1 MKSKL
6 VLWGKNPN
14 EERVLLALDL
24 LEESNKIDVH
34 VIPEAVVTQELENQL
49 LHDWKDDGSVQFPE
63 GSSTFSTDLKLIG
76 DLLPEGYGVEKEDLL
91 KRAQAE
97 WHFVVLSSKLYKTYH
112 SEVEEIKDRIELAG
126 KYSIQAWDELKN
138 FWDKVQGQIQERNIF
153 RSHAAALKE
162 QTNNMFTRL
171 KELRKDMDKEF
182 NDESKTNFEQFNKQL
197 EDIEERTGKGLS
209 LHVLFEDLKQ
219 LQNKLKDTRFTKE
232 HRNKVWAR
240 IDEAFKIVKEKRFGS
255 EPKQEGAGDNNNNNN
270 RIERRLTGLLDAIK
284 KMQNSIKRDKEEINF
299 QDKRV
304 GESGGMLEAQLRE
317 AKIKMVQERIDSKEL
332 KLADMLATKAELE
345 SKLSSIKEKEKKRT
359 ELEDAKKAAQEKIAA
374 EIKEAAEQRKEE
386 EGKLEKAAAAIIG
399 PKDLQSEEANIAPE
413 SAEVNSGEGL
423 SSPEPGSSETAAP
436 EDSQTKDAALV
447 AEEMPSE
454 SIPDTSEEE

>member
-6 VLWGKNPN
+6 VLWGKNPG

-24 LEESNKIDVH
+24 LEDSNKIDLH
-34 VIPEAVVTQELENQL
+34 VIPEAIVTQELENQL
-49 LHDWKDDGSVQFPE
+49 LHEWKDDHSIKFPE
-63 GSSTFSTDLKLIG
+63 GSSAMNIDLKLIG
-76 DLLPEGYGVEKEDLL
+76 DLLPDGYSVEKEDLL

-112 SEVEEIKDRIELAG
+112 SEIEEIKDRIEQAG
-126 KYSIQAWDELKN
+126 KYSIHAWDELKN
-138 FWDKVQGQIQERNIF
+138 FWDKVQGQIQDRNIF

-171 KELRKDMDKEF
+171 KELRKDLDKEF
-182 NDESKTNFEQFNKQL
+182 NDESKTNFEKFNAKL
-197 EDIEERTGKGLS
+197 EEIEERITKGLS

-219 LQNKLKDTRFTKE
+219 LQNKLKDIRFSKD

-240 IDEAFKIVKEKRFGS
+240 IDEAFKIVKEKRFG
-255 EPKQEGAGDNNNNNN
+255 PDAKPEGTSDSNNN
-270 RIERRLTGLLDAIK
+270 RIEKRLIGLLDAIK
-284 KMQNSIKRDKEEINF
+284 KMQNSIRRDKEEINF

-332 KLADMLATKAELE
+332 KLADMLATKTELE
-345 SKLSSIKEKEKKRT
+345 SKLANIKEKDKKRA
-359 ELEDAKKAAQEKIAA
+359 ELEDAKKAAQDKIAA
-374 EIKEAAEQRKEE
+374 EIKEAAEQRKEG
-386 EGKLEKAAAAIIG
+386 EGKLEKAAAAIVG
-399 PKDLQSEEANIAPE
+399 PKDLHSEEANIAPE

-423 SSPEPGSSETAAP
+423 SSPEPGSSETSVP
-436 EDSQTKDAALV
+436 EESKTKDSAEA
-447 AEEMPSE
+447 AEEIPSE
-454 SIPDTSEEE
+454 SIPDKSEEE

>member
-6 VLWGKNPN
+6 VLWGKNPG

-24 LEESNKIDVH
+24 LEDSNKIDLH
-34 VIPEAVVTQELENQL
+34 VIPEAIVTQELENQL
-49 LHDWKDDGSVQFPE
+49 LHEWKDDHSIQFPE
-63 GSSTFSTDLKLIG
+63 GSSAMNIDLKLIG
-76 DLLPEGYGVEKEDLL
+76 DLLPDGYSVEKEDLL

-112 SEVEEIKDRIELAG
+112 SEIEEIKDRIEQAG
-126 KYSIQAWDELKN
+126 KYSIHAWDELKN
-138 FWDKVQGQIQERNIF
+138 FWDKVQGQIQDRNIF

-171 KELRKDMDKEF
+171 KELRKDLDKEF
-182 NDESKTNFEQFNKQL
+182 NDESKTNFEKFNAKL
-197 EDIEERTGKGLS
+197 EEIEERITKGLS

-219 LQNKLKDTRFTKE
+219 LQNKLKDIRFSKD

-240 IDEAFKIVKEKRFGS
+240 IDEAFKIVKEKRFG
-255 EPKQEGAGDNNNNNN
+255 PDAKPEGTSDSNNN
-270 RIERRLTGLLDAIK
+270 RIEKRLIGLLDAIK
-284 KMQNSIKRDKEEINF
+284 KMQNSIRRDKEEINF

-332 KLADMLATKAELE
+332 KLADMLATKTELE
-345 SKLSSIKEKEKKRT
+345 SKLANIKEKDKKRA
-359 ELEDAKKAAQEKIAA
+359 ELEDAKKAAQDKIAA
-374 EIKEAAEQRKEE
+374 EIKEAAEQRKEG
-386 EGKLEKAAAAIIG
+386 EGKLEKAAAAIVG
-399 PKDLQSEEANIAPE
+399 PKDLHSEEANIAPE

-423 SSPEPGSSETAAP
+423 SSPEPGSSETSVP
-436 EDSQTKDAALV
+436 EESKTKDSAEA
-447 AEEMPSE
+447 AEEIPSE
-454 SIPDTSEEE
+454 SIPDKSEEE

>member
-14 EERVLLALDL
+14 EERVLLALEL
-24 LEESNKIDVH
+24 LEETNKIDVH
-34 VIPEAVVTQELENQL
+34 VIPEAAVTQEFENQL
-49 LHDWKDDGSVQFPE
+49 LHDWKDENSIQFPE
-63 GSSTFSTDLKLIG
+63 GSSIMSIDLKLIG
-76 DLLPEGYGVEKEDLL
+76 DLLPEGFTVEKDDLL

-112 SEVEEIKDRIELAG
+112 SEVEEIKDRIEKAG
-126 KYSIQAWDELKN
+126 KYSIQAWDELKT
-138 FWDKVQGQIQERNIF
+138 FWDKVQVQIQERNIF

-182 NDESKTNFEQFNKQL
+182 HDESKTNFEEFNKQL
-197 EDIEERTGKGLS
+197 EDIEERTSKGLS
-209 LHVLFEDLKQ
+209 LHVLFEDLKK
-219 LQNKLKDTRFTKE
+219 LQNKLKDSRFTKE

-255 EPKQEGAGDNNNNNN
+255 DPKQEASGDNNNN
-270 RIERRLTGLLDAIK
+270 RIERRLSGLLDAIK

-332 KLADMLATKAELE
+332 KLADMLATKADLE
-345 SKLSSIKEKEKKRT
+345 SKLANIKAKEQKKA

-386 EGKLEKAAAAIIG
+386 EGKLEKAAAAIVG
-399 PKDLQSEEANIAPE
+399 TKGSPSEEANIAPE
-413 SAEVNSGEGL
+413 SAELNSGEGQ
-423 SSPEPGSSETAAP
+423 SSPEPGVSETSAP
-436 EDSQTKDAALV
+436 EHNEENDAMPV
-447 AEEMPSE
+447 TEEMPSE
-454 SIPDTSEEE
+454 SISDKSEEE

>member
-6 VLWGKNPN
+6 VLWGKNPK
-14 EERVLLALDL
+14 EERVLLALEL
-24 LEESNKIDVH
+24 LEETNKIDVH
-34 VIPEAVVTQELENQL
+34 EIPEAVVTQELENQL
-49 LHDWKDDGSVQFPE
+49 MNEWKEENSIRFPDGSSQL
-63 GSSTFSTDLKLIG
+63 SIDLKLIG
-76 DLLPEGYGVEKEDLL
+76 DLLPEGYSVEKEDLL

-112 SEVEEIKDRIELAG
+112 SEVEEIKDRIEQAG

-138 FWDKVQGQIQERNIF
+138 FWDKVQAQIQERNIF

-162 QTNNMFTRL
+162 QTNSMFARL

-182 NDESKTNFEQFNKQL
+182 HDESKSNFEEFNKQL

-209 LHVLFEDLKQ
+209 LHVLFEDLKK
-219 LQNKLKDTRFTKE
+219 LQNKLKDSRFTKE
-232 HRNKVWAR
+232 HRNKIWAR

-255 EPKQEGAGDNNNNNN
+255 DPKQENAAENNNNNN
-270 RIERRLTGLLDAIK
+270 RIERRLSGLLDAIK

-332 KLADMLATKAELE
+332 KLADMLATRADLE
-345 SKLSSIKEKEKKRT
+345 SKLENIKAKEKKRA

-386 EGKLEKAAAAIIG
+386 ELKLEKAAAAIVG
-399 PKDLQSEEANIAPE
+399 SKDISAEVANIAPE
-413 SAEVNSGEGL
+413 SAELSQEEGQ
-423 SSPEPGSSETAAP
+423 SSPDPGQSEPSAP
-436 EDSQTKDAALV
+436 ITNVHDDAILVTEDK
-447 AEEMPSE
+447 PSE
-454 SIPDTSEEE
+454 SIPDKSEEE

>member
-6 VLWGKNPN
+6 VLWGKNPS

-24 LEESNKIDVH
+24 LEDSNKIDVH
-34 VIPEAVVTQELENQL
+34 VIPEALVTQELENQL
-49 LHDWKDDGSVQFPE
+49 LHDWKDDNSVQFPE
-63 GSSTFSTDLKLIG
+63 GSSALNIDLKLIG
-76 DLLPEGYGVEKEDLL
+76 DLLPEGFSVEKEDLL

-112 SEVEEIKDRIELAG
+112 SEIEEIKDRIEQAG
-126 KYSIQAWDELKN
+126 KYSVNAWDELKN
-138 FWDKVQGQIQERNIF
+138 FWDKVQGQIMDRNIF

-171 KELRKDMDKEF
+171 KELRKDLDKEF
-182 NDESKTNFEQFNKQL
+182 NDESKTNFEKFNAKL
-197 EDIEERTGKGLS
+197 EEIEERITKGLS

-219 LQNKLKDTRFTKE
+219 LQNKLKDIRFSKD

-240 IDEAFKIVKEKRFGS
+240 IDEAFKIVKEKRFGPDS
-255 EPKQEGAGDNNNNNN
+255 KPTEASDSNNN
-270 RIERRLTGLLDAIK
+270 RIEKRLIGLLDAIK
-284 KMQNSIKRDKEEINF
+284 KMQNSIRRDKEEINF

-345 SKLSSIKEKEKKRT
+345 SKLANIKEKDKKRA
-359 ELEDAKKAAQEKIAA
+359 ELEDAKKAAQDKIAA

-386 EGKLEKAAAAIIG
+386 EGKLEKAAAAIVG
-399 PKDLQSEEANIAPE
+399 PKDMHSEEANIAPE

-423 SSPEPGSSETAAP
+423 SSAEPGSSETSVP
-436 EDSQTKDAALV
+436 EESKAKDSASS

-454 SIPDTSEEE
+454 SIPDKSEEE